1 MIFCKMGERV
11 RERLPLFLLRYLTTN
26 LPKYIIIH
34 HIFRSNTREEIGPR
48 LAKTMKNSGVA
59 ITVTSLTDFL
69 AFAVG
74 GTTTVPALESF
85 CIFCGLGI
93 VAVSNYVLNTK
104 MFMLDKMA

>member
-1 MIFCKMGERV
+1 MIFIKMGERV
-11 RERLPLFLLRYLTTN
+11 REGLPLFLLRYLTTN
-26 LPKYIIIH
+26 LPKYIILL

-93 VAVSNYVLNTK
+93 VAVSIE
-104 MFMLDKMA
+104 KMA

>member
-1 MIFCKMGERV
+1 
-11 RERLPLFLLRYLTTN
+11 
-26 LPKYIIIH
+26 
-34 HIFRSNTREEIGPR
+34 
-48 LAKTMKNSGVA
+48 MKNSGVA